1 MAHQDITNT
10 TRKFCLHVDLE
21 AAYATLRSSRVS
33 QNAPLALHQL
43 RMQGHK
49 AIDLWTD
56 GSLYPMDP
64 LSGAP
69 PMFRNITMLLRFVG
83 DGYNGLLGYCI
94 RLHSLILDVTRKT
107 IEAESSLHQLQHKFT
122 EEMKTLNQKVADL
135 TKQLDSQRKESNERF
150 NSFLRIT
157 DNYVNLQHSTRNM
170 RRRIDHLTH
179 LPLGFQARKRK
190 RQSVELL
197 ASRSGARKR
206 RLRATRSP
214 ISILLLLALPSYYQC
229 SRKEYRIE
237 YQCNMQKFCQ
247 CNDGVWQWG
256 SYNTC

>member
-1 MAHQDITNT
+1 
-10 TRKFCLHVDLE
+10 
-21 AAYATLRSSRVS
+21 
-33 QNAPLALHQL
+33 
-43 RMQGHK
+43 
-49 AIDLWTD
+49 
-56 GSLYPMDP
+56 
-64 LSGAP
+64 
-69 PMFRNITMLLRFVG
+69 
-83 DGYNGLLGYCI
+83 
-94 RLHSLILDVTRKT
+94 
-107 IEAESSLHQLQHKFT
+107 
-122 EEMKTLNQKVADL
+122 MKTLNQKVADL
-135 TKQLDSQRKESNERF
+135 TKQLDSQRKESNECF
-150 NSFLRIT
+150 NSFLRII

-197 ASRSGARKR
+197 ASRSRARKR
-206 RLRATRSP
+206 GLRATRSP

-256 SYNTC
+256 SYSTC

>member
-1 MAHQDITNT
+1 MANQDITNT
-10 TRKFCLHVDLE
+10 TRKFRLHVDLE

-49 AIDLWTD
+49 ANDLWTD

-69 PMFRNITMLLRFVG
+69 PMFRNITMLLRFIG

-94 RLHSLILDVTRKT
+94 RLHSLILDATRKT
-107 IEAESSLHQLQHKFT
+107 IEVESSLHQLQHKFT
-122 EEMKTLNQKVADL
+122 EEMKTLNQKVANL

-179 LPLGFQARKRK
+179 LPLGFQARK
-190 RQSVELL
+190 
-197 ASRSGARKR
+197 
-206 RLRATRSP
+206 
-214 ISILLLLALPSYYQC
+214 
-229 SRKEYRIE
+229 
-237 YQCNMQKFCQ
+237 
-247 CNDGVWQWG
+247 
-256 SYNTC
+256 

>member
-1 MAHQDITNT
+1 M
-10 TRKFCLHVDLE
+10 
-21 AAYATLRSSRVS
+21 
-33 QNAPLALHQL
+33 
-43 RMQGHK
+43 
-49 AIDLWTD
+49 
-56 GSLYPMDP
+56 
-64 LSGAP
+64 
-69 PMFRNITMLLRFVG
+69 
-83 DGYNGLLGYCI
+83 
-94 RLHSLILDVTRKT
+94 
-107 IEAESSLHQLQHKFT
+107 KFT
-122 EEMKTLNQKVADL
+122 KEMKTLNQKVTDL
-135 TKQLDSQRKESNERF
+135 TKKLDSQHKESNERF
-150 NSFLRIT
+150 NSFLRII

-179 LPLGFQARKRK
+179 LPLRFQARKRK

-197 ASRSGARKR
+197 ASRSEARKR

-256 SYNTC
+256 SYSTC